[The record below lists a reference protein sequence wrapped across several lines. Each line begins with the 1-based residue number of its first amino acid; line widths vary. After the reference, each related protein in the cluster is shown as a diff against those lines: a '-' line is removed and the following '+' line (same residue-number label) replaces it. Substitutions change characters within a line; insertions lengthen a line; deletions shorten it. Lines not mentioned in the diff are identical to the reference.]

1 MKKPPPPP
9 PTLSYRKDTG
19 ARAPTYWLHSE
30 EGGMTGPYTKKEARE
45 LVAQSPG
52 VPFLACREGE
62 DWQDAA
68 VRLAHKK
75 SNPTRAIVSAIL
87 IIVLLV
93 VAGFGFKKWQDLQS
107 GGNRAAEKA
116 ANKNSDSGMNNASSN
131 TDAASP
137 GATTRDA
144 GNAANG
150 VPADQA
156 GSPKS
161 QPAPA
166 P

>member
-1 MKKPPPPP
+1 
-9 PTLSYRKDTG
+9 
-19 ARAPTYWLHSE
+19 
-30 EGGMTGPYTKKEARE
+30 MTGPYTKKEARE

-93 VAGFGFKKWQDLQS
+93 IAGFGFKKWQDLQS
-107 GGNRAAEKA
+107 SGNRATEMA
-116 ANKNSDSGMNNASSN
+116 AGVNSDSGMNNASSN
-131 TDAASP
+131 A
-137 GATTRDA
+137 
-144 GNAANG
+144 NAAIPGVSVQGANHTANV

-156 GSPKS
+156 GSPKPQPS
-161 QPAPA
+161 PAP
-166 P
+166 